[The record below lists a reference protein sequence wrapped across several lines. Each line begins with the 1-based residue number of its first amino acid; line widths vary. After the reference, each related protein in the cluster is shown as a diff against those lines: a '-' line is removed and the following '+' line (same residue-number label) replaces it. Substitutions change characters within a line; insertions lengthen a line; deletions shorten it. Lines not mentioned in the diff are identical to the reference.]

1 MPLFLLALVVVIVT
15 ALICWVINL
24 LPFPAAP
31 PYIKQILMAVIV
43 LVAVIVI
50 VARVPGVAW

>member
-1 MPLFLLALVVVIVT
+1 MTLLLFALVVVIVV

-31 PYIKQILMAVIV
+31 PYIKQILMAVVV
-43 LVAVIVI
+43 LVGVIVI